1 MPGVVSRIVEVCVV
15 RFARDSPE
23 YLVLKRAPDEPL
35 YPGLWQW
42 VTGTVLDGEKATE
55 AALRELREETGFTP
69 ASLWVAPITNAFYD
83 QASDVIHLCPFFA
96 VQVRSG
102 DEPKLSR
109 EHAAYEWLPF
119 DRAWERLVWPGQ
131 RAGLEVVH
139 RYFVRG
145 EVAGGL
151 NIIKP

>member
-1 MPGVVSRIVEVCVV
+1 M
-15 RFARDSPE
+15 RFGRDGAE

-42 VTGTVLDGEKATE
+42 VTGTVQEGEKATD

-69 ASLWVAPITNAFYD
+69 AFLWVAPFTNAFYD

-96 VQVRSG
+96 VQVEPG
-102 DEPKLSR
+102 DEPTLSR
-109 EHAAYEWLPF
+109 EHATYEWLPF
-119 DRAWERLVWPGQ
+119 EHARERLVWPGQ
-131 RAGLEVVH
+131 RAGLDVVH

-145 EVAGGL
+145 EEAGGL
-151 NIIKP
+151 NIVRR